1 MSGSASLVCSCRRA
15 TGAEGYARGRSAS
28 IRGGRNHPQ
37 VLLAKI
43 ICSDPECTE
52 EVEIAVE
59 MLDELDGLSCECG
72 YGFVLQNVSERAEP
86 ADVVEIA
93 TLRGAARPGSARR
106 AA

>member
-1 MSGSASLVCSCRRA
+1 
-15 TGAEGYARGRSAS
+15 
-28 IRGGRNHPQ
+28 

-59 MLDELDGLSCECG
+59 LLDELDGLSCECG
-72 YGFVLQNVSERAEP
+72 HGYVLLSVSERAEP
-86 ADVVEIA
+86 GEVVEIA
-93 TLRGAARPGSARR
+93 TLRSTARPGSTRR